1 MEKIQQEIEQF
12 IRENFLLGISDRQLN
27 PEDSFMEQGI
37 VDSTGILELVSFI
50 EKTYGF
56 KVRDEEMMPE
66 NLDSVRNVVAF
77 INSKRGAPAGH

>member
-1 MEKIQQEIEQF
+1 MEKIQQEIETF
-12 IRENFLLGISDRQLN
+12 IRENFLLGMSNRRLN
-27 PEDSFMEQGI
+27 PEDSFMGQGI

-66 NLDSVRNVVAF
+66 NLDSVHNVVAF
-77 INSKRGAPAGH
+77 INSKHGAPAEE